1 MTQYHRYPQR
11 TRSLDQIPNAPSRK
25 DPVGFL
31 LRLTKALHT
40 YGVPAYELEQTIN
53 ACANA
58 MDFGVQCLSTPT
70 AITMTLLPPDDNPE
84 TYVIRVAPGEV
95 NLNRLQQT
103 IEVAQRVISQ
113 QISSDKGQKILKKI
127 EKSEPLYGP
136 KTIVAAF
143 ALVSSGIAR
152 IFSGGVGEIVGA
164 AIIGLI
170 IGILAT
176 QSKKIKFLRYLFP
189 ATCSFIATIAAFL
202 VNDLSAQPVSISV
215 IIISGLIILLPGLSL
230 TIAMA
235 ELATENLVSGTAR
248 LFGSTIIFIQLAFGS
263 AIGVEVGQ
271 YLFGNFELV
280 SLSPVPEW
288 SVWIAVTLSVLGL
301 VPLFEARIKETVWFI
316 VAAFVAFGT
325 VRYASVPLG
334 ASLGAFVGAISVG
347 LTAKLVTRLFNKPG
361 ALILM
366 PGLIILVPG
375 SVGYKSILALIHN
388 DILTGLQTAF
398 DVALIAIS
406 LVSGLLISSLL
417 PLPKKDLGTTDEFSS
432 HRDN

>member
-1 MTQYHRYPQR
+1 MSQIHQYPPKN
-11 TRSLDQIPNAPSRK
+11 RSLDQIPNAPSRK

-70 AITMTLLPPDDNPE
+70 AITMTLLPPDDVPE

-103 IEVAQRVISQ
+103 IEVAQKVISQ
-113 QISSDKGQKILKKI
+113 EISSDQGQKILKQV
-127 EKSEPLYGP
+127 EKSPPLYGS
-136 KTIVAAF
+136 TMIVGAF
-143 ALVSSGIAR
+143 ALVSAGIAR
-152 IFSGGVGEIVGA
+152 IFSGGIGEIIGA
-164 AIIGLI
+164 AFIGLI
-170 IGILAT
+170 IGTLAI

-189 ATCSFIATIAAFL
+189 AACSFIATIAAFGL
-202 VNDLSAQPVSISV
+202 NSFLTVPVSISV

-263 AIGVEVGQ
+263 AIGAEVGQ
-271 YLFGNFELV
+271 YLFGSFDMV
-280 SLSPVPEW
+280 TLSPVPEW
-288 SVWIAVTLSVLGL
+288 STWLAVTAAVLGL
-301 VPLFEARIKETVWFI
+301 IPLFEAKITETIWFLL
-316 VAAFVAFGT
+316 AAFIAFGT
-325 VRYASVPLG
+325 VRYASISLG
-334 ASLGAFVGAISVG
+334 PSLGAFVGAIAVG
-347 LTAKLVTRLFNKPG
+347 LTAKLVARLFNKPG

-375 SVGYKSILALIHN
+375 SVGYKSILSLIHN

-417 PLPKKDLGTTDEFSS
+417 PLPKKDIGIND
-432 HRDN
+432 